1 MEGTENR
8 YVAGIDVGGQTS
20 KIGIVGPGGDI
31 LARRVI
37 RSDCYGADF
46 GAYISALS
54 SAVSETVSEAG
65 IDGVAAV
72 GAGAP
77 NANHYSGMIC
87 SAPNLEWASGRCVD
101 FVHALSSA
109 LGGIPVSV
117 TNDANAAA
125 LGERRYGVAAG
136 MDDFI
141 MITLGTGVG
150 SGIVAG
156 GRLLY
161 GHDSLAGELGHTCAV
176 REGGRP
182 CGCGKTGCLETYCSA
197 TGVARTAREWLGS
210 SAEPSLLRSVQ
221 TLDSKAVYEAARQG
235 DPLALRIFEYTG
247 TILGRS
253 LADFVAFSS
262 PEAIVLFGGLA
273 RAREFLQEPVKTA
286 MDDNLLPVW
295 KGRIKLLFSTLRES
309 DAAILGAA
317 ALAWED
323 A

>member
-1 MEGTENR
+1 MEGTESR

-54 SAVSETVSEAG
+54 AAVSETVSEAG

-87 SAPNLEWASGRCVD
+87 SAPNLEWAAGRCVD
-101 FVHALSSA
+101 FVHALSSS

-161 GHDSLAGELGHTCAV
+161 GHDSLAGELG
-176 REGGRP
+176 RLRKDRMSGDI
-182 CGCGKTGCLETYCSA
+182 
-197 TGVARTAREWLGS
+197 
-210 SAEPSLLRSVQ
+210 LLRHRSGEDRTRVAWLERR
-221 TLDSKAVYEAARQG
+221 TVSAAQRTDAGFQG
-235 DPLALRIFEYTG
+235 G
-247 TILGRS
+247 
-253 LADFVAFSS
+253 V
-262 PEAIVLFGGLA
+262 
-273 RAREFLQEPVKTA
+273 
-286 MDDNLLPVW
+286 
-295 KGRIKLLFSTLRES
+295 
-309 DAAILGAA
+309 
-317 ALAWED
+317 
-323 A
+323 